1 MSGLGSLSIE
11 LSLDSAKFTSSLTKA
26 ERQTRQFAEQTKSDF
41 NQMEQCVKRLHSQFD
56 SLSTLGK
63 SIGLG
68 ALAKQVVSIAD
79 AGTELSNKLKLISEG
94 ELQHAQAMS
103 AVYDIS
109 LKTAQSTQAVSAV
122 YQSFAQNAKE
132 LGINQRQ
139 VADITETISKAVA
152 ISGASAAEAQNS
164 LTQFGQVL
172 LMGKFRAQEYN
183 SVMTQT
189 PAVMQAI
196 ARGLGVTMSELKA
209 MSDEGKLTTDKIIQ
223 ALEKSKS
230 AIDGLYAKTSTTVS
244 GATQNLSTA
253 TQKLVS
259 DLNDA
264 VGGTQKLVNGLDWL
278 AKNLDFVARA
288 TLAGGVAYTAFYAKQ
303 ASARLLANKA
313 KLAAEVSELQATEQT
328 NQAIFR
334 RTAQEANLAKSVLAS
349 AQAER
354 NKIAQQIAGNAH
366 LAKLVV
372 TEEGRNRVQAQAV
385 ALAQQEKV
393 AIDNLTAAQMRY
405 NASKTAAISAFNSLN
420 QAQSAAKAGAV
431 SLSKSVGLVGTAL
444 NGVKAAGSALWGFVA
459 ANPLLLVGAIGY
471 GIYEWGRGIEE
482 TKQKA
487 IEFADQLESIKQS
500 IQTMDSISL
509 NATKA
514 KLEQSAEA
522 QKENLVKLR
531 KEIAQLKQE
540 IESVPEFR
548 FYVDDS
554 GHTQKISTV
563 KELTKLT
570 QELAIKEKELKDT
583 DEKLSD
589 TNKTLADVMGQLPV
603 SELKEQFS
611 ALFPQIEQSQ
621 IKVDGLNVSIG
632 NLTVTLPQASVEA
645 LKFAGTIGAIATS
658 AIQAAVAVANLN
670 NVSGGQLGETA
681 QKMIRLNQ
689 IDGELSSARKTKDAK
704 KIAELQLERDRLNGK
719 FKDLS
724 GNDLQAVEES
734 YLSLYKQQAV
744 EGFQKSTGGAKTK
757 GGKSKKSKGTGA
769 DYQKQL
775 TDQLTAMESRL
786 SELRANAEDIALFGQ
801 VSQYQEV
808 NRLTQDIKENAEKY
822 SHYSLDGI
830 KKLKSLAASIDS
842 ENQKIAI
849 SQFRFDNSE
858 KLDAMEFE
866 LSLLGKTRQEQ
877 ELIQYNHQLDLEAA
891 KLKVGMTEENIRKL
905 DEEIAKLKERHAEI
919 QKQAEKARGSWQEG
933 VKQGWANIEADVTNV
948 AANVARIT
956 ENTFNGM
963 ADTLTD
969 FVTTGKADFRS
980 FAQSV
985 IRDITNMMVKMA
997 LFNAINPFM
1006 SGFMGGAGS
1015 IPFGQMF
1022 ATGGYTG
1029 DGGKYQPAGIV
1040 HRGEYVITKEAT
1052 ARLGRGYLDYLN
1064 YGKRGFANGGG
1075 VAVPSVPMNYER
1087 SSTNN
1092 ANSNQVSININ
1103 IDQHGNT
1110 DSTVTAE
1117 NAKALG
1123 QTIEVKVLEVL
1134 AKQRRAGGMLS

>member
-1 MSGLGSLSIE
+1 MSSLGNLNIQ
-11 LSLDSAKFTSSLTKA
+11 LSLDAAQFVQSMNRSAKSA
-26 ERQTRQFAEQTKSDF
+26 EQFARNAQSE
-41 NQMEQCVKRLHSQFD
+41 
-56 SLSTLGK
+56 LSKIERSIDHLNKTAGKVEFFGKTLLAGF
-63 SIGLG
+63 SGVQIVS
-68 ALAKQVVSIAD
+68 ALKAQAD
-79 AGTELSNKLKLISEG
+79 HYTELSNKIKLVSEN
-94 ELQHAQAMS
+94 EKQHAQAMA
-103 AVYDIS
+103 AVFDIS
-109 LKTAQSTQAVSAV
+109 MKTAQSTQAVSAV
-122 YQSFAQNAKE
+122 YQSFAQNRKE
-132 LGINQRQ
+132 LGISQRQ
-139 VADITETISKAVA
+139 VADVTETISKAVA
-152 ISGASAAEAQNS
+152 ISGASAAEAQNA

-196 ARGLGVTMSELKA
+196 ARGLGVTMAQLKA
-209 MSDEGKLTTDKIIQ
+209 MSDDGELTTDKIISG
-223 ALEKSKS
+223 LERSKAS
-230 AIDGLYAKTSTTVS
+230 VDELYGKTSTTVS
-244 GATQNLSTA
+244 ASLQNLSTA
-253 TQKLVS
+253 TEKWVGELDSSLGATEAVASAINVLANNLGNAIPYVTNLGLAFAGIKLKTHISEIYQKIQADRQQALSSLQV
-259 DLNDA
+259 
-264 VGGTQKLVNGLDWL
+264 
-278 AKNLDFVARA
+278 AKANEAKISSELRA
-288 TLAGGVAYTAFYAKQ
+288 TQAYIQSLQAQLNLARTESTRAAL
-303 ASARLLANKA
+303 SA
-313 KLAAEVSELQATEQT
+313 ELQAQTARETALIQAKTAAT
-328 NQAIFR
+328 NQLAAAGRSANALGGAISALGGPVGLLTVGLTVGA
-334 RTAQEANLAKSVLAS
+334 TALYNWHQEAEQARERALSYADSIEQVKSNLEQMTAVQTAAELVRVKQSIDEQRKALEQLRLEQQRLINSSKETTTVTHDAFGGTTTYQKSAK
-349 AQAER
+349 E
-354 NKIAQQIAGNAH
+354 
-366 LAKLVV
+366 LAKLQEELALK
-372 TEEGRNRVQAQAV
+372 TEEVDTATRKLNDTLEIQRSLQAHQTV
-385 ALAQQEKV
+385 ADLKAQV
-393 AIDNLTAAQMRY
+393 
-405 NASKTAAISAFNSLN
+405 
-420 QAQSAAKAGAV
+420 
-431 SLSKSVGLVGTAL
+431 
-444 NGVKAAGSALWGFVA
+444 
-459 ANPLLLVGAIGY
+459 
-471 GIYEWGRGIEE
+471 
-482 TKQKA
+482 
-487 IEFADQLESIKQS
+487 
-500 IQTMDSISL
+500 
-509 NATKA
+509 
-514 KLEQSAEA
+514 
-522 QKENLVKLR
+522 
-531 KEIAQLKQE
+531 
-540 IESVPEFR
+540 
-548 FYVDDS
+548 
-554 GHTQKISTV
+554 
-563 KELTKLT
+563 
-570 QELAIKEKELKDT
+570 
-583 DEKLSD
+583 
-589 TNKTLADVMGQLPV
+589 
-603 SELKEQFS
+603 S
-611 ALFPQIEQSQ
+611 ALFPEVEQSQ
-621 IKVDGLNVSIG
+621 IKVDGLNVSLG
-632 NLTVTLPQASVEA
+632 NLTITLPQAGIEA
-645 LKFAGTIGAIATS
+645 IKFAGTLGGIAGAAM
-658 AIQAAVAVANLN
+658 QAAVAVANLN
-670 NVSGGQLGETA
+670 SVSGGQLGETA

-769 DYQKQL
+769 DYQKQF

-786 SELRANAEDIALFGQ
+786 SELRANAQDIALFGQ

-822 SHYSLDGI
+822 SHYSLDGL

-849 SQFRFDNSE
+849 SQFRFDNRE

-1075 VAVPSVPMNYER
+1075 VAVPNVPMSYER

>member
-1 MSGLGSLSIE
+1 MSSLGNLNIQ
-11 LSLDSAKFTSSLTKA
+11 LSLDTVQFVQSMNRSAKSAEQFARNAQSELSKIERSIDHLNKTAGKVEFFGKTLLAGFSGVQIVSSLKA
-26 ERQTRQFAEQTKSDF
+26 Q
-41 NQMEQCVKRLHSQFD
+41 
-56 SLSTLGK
+56 
-63 SIGLG
+63 
-68 ALAKQVVSIAD
+68 AD
-79 AGTELSNKLKLISEG
+79 HYTELSNKIKLVSDSEK
-94 ELQHAQAMS
+94 QHAQAMA
-103 AVYDIS
+103 AVFDIS
-109 LKTAQSTQAVSAV
+109 MKTAQSTQAVSAV

-132 LGINQRQ
+132 LGISQRQ
-139 VADITETISKAVA
+139 VADVTETISKAVA

-196 ARGLGVTMSELKA
+196 ARGLGVTMAQLKA
-209 MSDEGKLTTDKIIQ
+209 MSDDGELTTDKIISG
-223 ALEKSKS
+223 LERSKAS
-230 AIDGLYAKTSTTVS
+230 VDELYGKTSTTVS
-244 GATQNLSTA
+244 ASLQNLSTA
-253 TQKLVS
+253 TEKWVGELDS
-259 DLNDA
+259 SLGATEA
-264 VGGTQKLVNGLDWL
+264 VASAINVL
-278 AKNLDFVARA
+278 ANNLDNAIPYVTNLGLAFAGIKLKTHIAEIYQKIQADRQQALSSLQVAKANEAKISSELRA
-288 TLAGGVAYTAFYAKQ
+288 TQAYIQSLQAQLNLARTESTRAAL
-303 ASARLLANKA
+303 SA
-313 KLAAEVSELQATEQT
+313 ELQAQT
-328 NQAIFR
+328 ARETALIQA
-334 RTAQEANLAKSVLAS
+334 
-349 AQAER
+349 
-354 NKIAQQIAGNAH
+354 
-366 LAKLVV
+366 
-372 TEEGRNRVQAQAV
+372 
-385 ALAQQEKV
+385 
-393 AIDNLTAAQMRY
+393 
-405 NASKTAAISAFNSLN
+405 KTAATNQLAAAGRSANVLGGAISAL
-420 QAQSAAKAGAV
+420 GGP
-431 SLSKSVGLVGTAL
+431 VGLLTVGLTIGATAL
-444 NGVKAAGSALWGFVA
+444 YNWHQEAEQARERALSYA
-459 ANPLLLVGAIGY
+459 
-471 GIYEWGRGIEE
+471 
-482 TKQKA
+482 
-487 IEFADQLESIKQS
+487 
-500 IQTMDSISL
+500 DSIEQVKS
-509 NATKA
+509 N
-514 KLEQSAEA
+514 LEQMNAVQTAAELVRVKRSIDEQKKALEQLRLEQQRLINSSKEATTVTYDSFGGATTYKKSA
-522 QKENLVKLR
+522 
-531 KEIAQLKQE
+531 KEIAK
-540 IESVPEFR
+540 
-548 FYVDDS
+548 
-554 GHTQKISTV
+554 
-563 KELTKLT
+563 T
-570 QELAIKEKELKDT
+570 QEDLAIKTAEV
-583 DEKLSD
+583 DEATRKL
-589 TNKTLADVMGQLPV
+589 NKTLEFQKTLQAHQTVAD
-603 SELKEQFS
+603 LKAQVS
-611 ALFPQIEQSQ
+611 ALFPEVEQSQ
-621 IKVDGLNVSIG
+621 IKVDGLNVSLG
-632 NLTVTLPQASVEA
+632 NLTITLPQAGVEA
-645 LKFAGTIGAIATS
+645 LNFANTLGGIAGAAM
-658 AIQAAVAVANLN
+658 QAAVAIANLN
-670 NVSGGQLGETA
+670 SVSGGQLGETA

-689 IDGELSSARKTKDAK
+689 IDSELSSARKTKDAK

-822 SHYSLDGI
+822 SHYSLDGL

-1075 VAVPSVPMNYER
+1075 VAVPNVPMSYER
-1087 SSTNN
+1087 SSANN
-1092 ANSNQVSININ
+1092 TTSNQVSININ

>member
-1 MSGLGSLSIE
+1 MSSLGNLNIQ
-11 LSLDSAKFTSSLTKA
+11 LSLDTVQFVQSMNRSAKSAEQFARNAQSELSKIERSIDHLNKTAGKVEFFGKTLLAGFSGVQIVSSLKA
-26 ERQTRQFAEQTKSDF
+26 Q
-41 NQMEQCVKRLHSQFD
+41 
-56 SLSTLGK
+56 
-63 SIGLG
+63 
-68 ALAKQVVSIAD
+68 AD
-79 AGTELSNKLKLISEG
+79 HYTELSNKIKLVSDSEK
-94 ELQHAQAMS
+94 QHAQAMA
-103 AVYDIS
+103 AVFDIS
-109 LKTAQSTQAVSAV
+109 MKTAQSTQAVSAV

-132 LGINQRQ
+132 LGISQKQ
-139 VADITETISKAVA
+139 VADVTETISKAVA

-189 PAVMQAI
+189 PALMQAI
-196 ARGLGVTMSELKA
+196 ARGLGVTMAQLKA
-209 MSDEGKLTTDKIIQ
+209 MSDDGELTTDKIISG
-223 ALEKSKS
+223 LERSKAS
-230 AIDGLYAKTSTTVS
+230 VDELYGKTSTTVS
-244 GATQNLSTA
+244 ASLQNLSTA
-253 TQKLVS
+253 TEKWVGELDSSLGATEAVASAINVLANNLGNTIPYVTNLGLAFAGIKLKTHIAEIYQKIQADRQQALSSLQV
-259 DLNDA
+259 
-264 VGGTQKLVNGLDWL
+264 
-278 AKNLDFVARA
+278 AKANEAKISSELRA
-288 TLAGGVAYTAFYAKQ
+288 TQAYIQSLQAQLNLARTESTRAAL
-303 ASARLLANKA
+303 SA
-313 KLAAEVSELQATEQT
+313 ELQAQT
-328 NQAIFR
+328 ARETALIQA
-334 RTAQEANLAKSVLAS
+334 
-349 AQAER
+349 
-354 NKIAQQIAGNAH
+354 
-366 LAKLVV
+366 
-372 TEEGRNRVQAQAV
+372 
-385 ALAQQEKV
+385 
-393 AIDNLTAAQMRY
+393 
-405 NASKTAAISAFNSLN
+405 KTAATNQLAAAGRSANVLGGAISAL
-420 QAQSAAKAGAV
+420 GGP
-431 SLSKSVGLVGTAL
+431 VGLLTVGLTIGATAL
-444 NGVKAAGSALWGFVA
+444 YNWHQEAEQARERALSYA
-459 ANPLLLVGAIGY
+459 
-471 GIYEWGRGIEE
+471 
-482 TKQKA
+482 
-487 IEFADQLESIKQS
+487 
-500 IQTMDSISL
+500 DSIEQVKS
-509 NATKA
+509 N
-514 KLEQSAEA
+514 LEQMNAVQTAAELVRVKRSIDEQKKALEQLRLEQQRLINSSKEATTVTYDSFGGATTYKKSA
-522 QKENLVKLR
+522 
-531 KEIAQLKQE
+531 KEIAK
-540 IESVPEFR
+540 
-548 FYVDDS
+548 
-554 GHTQKISTV
+554 
-563 KELTKLT
+563 T
-570 QELAIKEKELKDT
+570 QEDLAIKTAEV
-583 DEKLSD
+583 DEATRKL
-589 TNKTLADVMGQLPV
+589 NKTLEFQKTLQAHQTVAD
-603 SELKEQFS
+603 LKAQVS
-611 ALFPQIEQSQ
+611 ALFPEVEQSQ
-621 IKVDGLNVSIG
+621 IKVDGLNVSLG
-632 NLTVTLPQASVEA
+632 NLTITLPQAGIEA
-645 LKFAGTIGAIATS
+645 IKFAGTLGGIAGAAM
-658 AIQAAVAVANLN
+658 QAAVAVANLN
-670 NVSGGQLGETA
+670 SVSGGQLGETA

-689 IDGELSSARKTKDAK
+689 IDSELSSARKTKDAK

-822 SHYSLDGI
+822 SHYSLDGL

-891 KLKVGMTEENIRKL
+891 KLKVGMAEENIRKL

-919 QKQAEKARGSWQEG
+919 QKQAEKARGSWQDG

-1006 SGFMGGAGS
+1006 GGFMGGAGS

-1075 VAVPSVPMNYER
+1075 VAVPNVPMSYER
-1087 SSTNN
+1087 SSANN
-1092 ANSNQVSININ
+1092 TTSNQVSININ

-1123 QTIEVKVLEVL
+1123 QTIEAKVLEVL
-1134 AKQRRAGGMLS
+1134 VKQRRAGGMLS

>member
-1 MSGLGSLSIE
+1 MSSLGNLNIQ
-11 LSLDSAKFTSSLTKA
+11 LSLDTVQFVQSMNRSAKSAEQFARNAQSELSKIERSIDHLNKTAGKVEFLGKTLLAGFSGVQIVSSLKA
-26 ERQTRQFAEQTKSDF
+26 Q
-41 NQMEQCVKRLHSQFD
+41 
-56 SLSTLGK
+56 
-63 SIGLG
+63 
-68 ALAKQVVSIAD
+68 AD
-79 AGTELSNKLKLISEG
+79 HYTELSNKIKLVSDSEK
-94 ELQHAQAMS
+94 QHAQAMA
-103 AVYDIS
+103 AVFDIS
-109 LKTAQSTQAVSAV
+109 MKTAQSTQAVSAV

-132 LGINQRQ
+132 LGISQRQ
-139 VADITETISKAVA
+139 VADVTETISKAVA

-196 ARGLGVTMSELKA
+196 ARGLGVTMAQLKA
-209 MSDEGKLTTDKIIQ
+209 MSDDGELTTDKIISGI
-223 ALEKSKS
+223 ERSKAS
-230 AIDGLYAKTSTTVS
+230 VDELYGKTSTTVS
-244 GATQNLSTA
+244 ASLQNLSTA
-253 TQKLVS
+253 TEKWVGELDS
-259 DLNDA
+259 SLGATEA
-264 VGGTQKLVNGLDWL
+264 VASAINVL
-278 AKNLDFVARA
+278 ANNLDNAIPYVTNLGLAFAGIKLKTHIAEIYQKIQADRQQALSSLQVAKANEAKISSELRA
-288 TLAGGVAYTAFYAKQ
+288 TQAYIQSLQAQLNLARTESTRAAL
-303 ASARLLANKA
+303 SA
-313 KLAAEVSELQATEQT
+313 ELQAQT
-328 NQAIFR
+328 ARETALIQA
-334 RTAQEANLAKSVLAS
+334 
-349 AQAER
+349 
-354 NKIAQQIAGNAH
+354 
-366 LAKLVV
+366 
-372 TEEGRNRVQAQAV
+372 
-385 ALAQQEKV
+385 
-393 AIDNLTAAQMRY
+393 
-405 NASKTAAISAFNSLN
+405 KTAATNQLAAAGRSANVLGGAISAL
-420 QAQSAAKAGAV
+420 GGP
-431 SLSKSVGLVGTAL
+431 VGLLTVGLTVGATAL
-444 NGVKAAGSALWGFVA
+444 YNWHQEAEQARERALSYA
-459 ANPLLLVGAIGY
+459 
-471 GIYEWGRGIEE
+471 
-482 TKQKA
+482 
-487 IEFADQLESIKQS
+487 
-500 IQTMDSISL
+500 DSIEQVKS
-509 NATKA
+509 N
-514 KLEQSAEA
+514 LEQMTAVQTAAELVRVKRSIDEQKKALEQLRLEQQRLINSSKEATTVTYDSFGGATTYKKSA
-522 QKENLVKLR
+522 
-531 KEIAQLKQE
+531 KEIAK
-540 IESVPEFR
+540 
-548 FYVDDS
+548 
-554 GHTQKISTV
+554 
-563 KELTKLT
+563 T
-570 QELAIKEKELKDT
+570 QEDLAIKTAEV
-583 DEKLSD
+583 DEATRKL
-589 TNKTLADVMGQLPV
+589 NKTLEFQKTLQAHQTVAD
-603 SELKEQFS
+603 LKAQVS
-611 ALFPQIEQSQ
+611 ALFPEVEQSQ
-621 IKVDGLNVSIG
+621 IKVDGLNVSLG
-632 NLTVTLPQASVEA
+632 NLTITLPQAGIEA
-645 LKFAGTIGAIATS
+645 IKFAGTLGGIAGAAM
-658 AIQAAVAVANLN
+658 QAAVAVANLN
-670 NVSGGQLGETA
+670 SVSGGQLGETA

-786 SELRANAEDIALFGQ
+786 SELRANAKDIALFGQ

-808 NRLTQDIKENAEKY
+808 NKLTQDIAENSEKY
-822 SHYSLDGI
+822 SHYSLEGL
-830 KKLKSLAASIDS
+830 KKLKVLAASIDS

-919 QKQAEKARGSWQEG
+919 QKQAEKARGSWQDG

-1006 SGFMGGAGS
+1006 SGFMGGADS
-1015 IPFGQMF
+1015 IPFGQIF

-1075 VAVPSVPMNYER
+1075 VAVPNVPMSYER
-1087 SSTNN
+1087 SSANN
-1092 ANSNQVSININ
+1092 TTSNQVSININ

>member
-1 MSGLGSLSIE
+1 MSSLGNLNIQ
-11 LSLDSAKFTSSLTKA
+11 LSLDAAQFVQSMNRSAKSA
-26 ERQTRQFAEQTKSDF
+26 EQFARNAQSE
-41 NQMEQCVKRLHSQFD
+41 
-56 SLSTLGK
+56 LSKIERSIDHLNKTAGKVEFFGKTLLAGF
-63 SIGLG
+63 SGVQIVS
-68 ALAKQVVSIAD
+68 ALKAQAD
-79 AGTELSNKLKLISEG
+79 HYTELSNKIKLVSEN
-94 ELQHAQAMS
+94 EKQHAQAMA
-103 AVYDIS
+103 AVFDIS
-109 LKTAQSTQAVSAV
+109 MKTAQSTQAVSAV
-122 YQSFAQNAKE
+122 YQSFAQNRKE
-132 LGINQRQ
+132 LGISQRQ
-139 VADITETISKAVA
+139 VADVTETISKAVA
-152 ISGASAAEAQNS
+152 ISGASAAEAQNA

-196 ARGLGVTMSELKA
+196 ARGLGVTMAQLKA
-209 MSDEGKLTTDKIIQ
+209 MSDDGELTTDKIISG
-223 ALEKSKS
+223 LERSKAS
-230 AIDGLYAKTSTTVS
+230 VDELYGKTSTTVS
-244 GATQNLSTA
+244 ASLQNLSTA
-253 TQKLVS
+253 TEKWVGELDSSLGATEAVASAINVLANNLGNAIPYVTNLGLAFAGIKLKTHISEIYQKIQADRQQALSSLQV
-259 DLNDA
+259 
-264 VGGTQKLVNGLDWL
+264 
-278 AKNLDFVARA
+278 AKANEAKISSELRA
-288 TLAGGVAYTAFYAKQ
+288 TQAYIQSLQAQLNLARTESTRAAL
-303 ASARLLANKA
+303 SA
-313 KLAAEVSELQATEQT
+313 ELQAQTARETALIQAKTAAT
-328 NQAIFR
+328 NQLAAAGRSANALGGAISALGGPVGLLTVGLTVGA
-334 RTAQEANLAKSVLAS
+334 TALYNWHQEAEQARERALSYADSIEQVKSNLEQMTAVQTAAELVRVKQSIDEQRKALEQLRLEQQRLINSSKETTTVTHDAFGGTTTYQKSAK
-349 AQAER
+349 E
-354 NKIAQQIAGNAH
+354 
-366 LAKLVV
+366 LAKLQEELALK
-372 TEEGRNRVQAQAV
+372 TEEVDTATRKLNDTLEIQRSLQAHQTV
-385 ALAQQEKV
+385 ADLKAQV
-393 AIDNLTAAQMRY
+393 
-405 NASKTAAISAFNSLN
+405 
-420 QAQSAAKAGAV
+420 
-431 SLSKSVGLVGTAL
+431 
-444 NGVKAAGSALWGFVA
+444 
-459 ANPLLLVGAIGY
+459 
-471 GIYEWGRGIEE
+471 
-482 TKQKA
+482 
-487 IEFADQLESIKQS
+487 
-500 IQTMDSISL
+500 
-509 NATKA
+509 
-514 KLEQSAEA
+514 
-522 QKENLVKLR
+522 
-531 KEIAQLKQE
+531 
-540 IESVPEFR
+540 
-548 FYVDDS
+548 
-554 GHTQKISTV
+554 
-563 KELTKLT
+563 
-570 QELAIKEKELKDT
+570 
-583 DEKLSD
+583 
-589 TNKTLADVMGQLPV
+589 
-603 SELKEQFS
+603 S
-611 ALFPQIEQSQ
+611 ALFPEVEQSQ
-621 IKVDGLNVSIG
+621 IKVDGLNVSLG
-632 NLTVTLPQASVEA
+632 NLTITLPQAGIEA
-645 LKFAGTIGAIATS
+645 IKFAGTLGGIAGAAM
-658 AIQAAVAVANLN
+658 QAAVAVANLN
-670 NVSGGQLGETA
+670 SVSGGQLGETA

-769 DYQKQL
+769 DYQKQF

-786 SELRANAEDIALFGQ
+786 SELRANAQDIALFGQ

-822 SHYSLDGI
+822 SHYSLDGL

-849 SQFRFDNSE
+849 SQFRFDNRE

-956 ENTFNGM
+956 EKTFNGM

-1075 VAVPSVPMNYER
+1075 VAVPNVPMSYER

>member
-1 MSGLGSLSIE
+1 MSSLGNLNIQ
-11 LSLDSAKFTSSLTKA
+11 LSLDAVQFVQSMNRSAKSAEQFARNAQSELSKIERSIDHLNKTAGKVEFFGKTLLAGFSGMQIVSSLKA
-26 ERQTRQFAEQTKSDF
+26 Q
-41 NQMEQCVKRLHSQFD
+41 
-56 SLSTLGK
+56 
-63 SIGLG
+63 
-68 ALAKQVVSIAD
+68 AD
-79 AGTELSNKLKLISEG
+79 HYTELSNKIKLVSDSEK
-94 ELQHAQAMS
+94 QHAQAMA
-103 AVYDIS
+103 AVFDIS
-109 LKTAQSTQAVSAV
+109 MKTAQSTQAVSAV

-132 LGINQRQ
+132 LGISQKQ
-139 VADITETISKAVA
+139 VADVTETISKAVA

-196 ARGLGVTMSELKA
+196 ARGLGVTMAQLKA
-209 MSDEGKLTTDKIIQ
+209 MSDDGELTTDKIIIGI
-223 ALEKSKS
+223 ERSKAS
-230 AIDGLYAKTSTTVS
+230 VDELYGKTSTTVS
-244 GATQNLSTA
+244 ASLQNLSTA
-253 TQKLVS
+253 TEKWVGELDSSLGATEAVASAINVLANNLGNTIPYVTNLGLAFAGIKLKTHIAEIYQKIQADRQQALSSLQV
-259 DLNDA
+259 
-264 VGGTQKLVNGLDWL
+264 
-278 AKNLDFVARA
+278 AKANEAKISSELRA
-288 TLAGGVAYTAFYAKQ
+288 TQAYIQSLQAQLNLARTESTRAAL
-303 ASARLLANKA
+303 SA
-313 KLAAEVSELQATEQT
+313 ELQAQT
-328 NQAIFR
+328 ARETALIQA
-334 RTAQEANLAKSVLAS
+334 
-349 AQAER
+349 
-354 NKIAQQIAGNAH
+354 
-366 LAKLVV
+366 
-372 TEEGRNRVQAQAV
+372 
-385 ALAQQEKV
+385 
-393 AIDNLTAAQMRY
+393 
-405 NASKTAAISAFNSLN
+405 KTAATNQLAAAGRSANVLGGAISAL
-420 QAQSAAKAGAV
+420 GGP
-431 SLSKSVGLVGTAL
+431 VGLLTVGLTVGATAL
-444 NGVKAAGSALWGFVA
+444 YNWHQEAEQARERALSYA
-459 ANPLLLVGAIGY
+459 
-471 GIYEWGRGIEE
+471 
-482 TKQKA
+482 
-487 IEFADQLESIKQS
+487 
-500 IQTMDSISL
+500 DSIEQVKS
-509 NATKA
+509 N
-514 KLEQSAEA
+514 LEQMTAVQTAAELVRVKRSIDEQKKALEQLRLEQQRLINSSKEATTVTYDSFGGATTYKKSA
-522 QKENLVKLR
+522 
-531 KEIAQLKQE
+531 KEIAK
-540 IESVPEFR
+540 
-548 FYVDDS
+548 
-554 GHTQKISTV
+554 
-563 KELTKLT
+563 T
-570 QELAIKEKELKDT
+570 QEDLAIKTAEV
-583 DEKLSD
+583 DEATRKL
-589 TNKTLADVMGQLPV
+589 NKTLEFQKTLQAHQTVAD
-603 SELKEQFS
+603 LKAQVS
-611 ALFPQIEQSQ
+611 ALFPEVEQSQ
-621 IKVDGLNVSIG
+621 IKVDGLNVSLG
-632 NLTVTLPQASVEA
+632 NLTITLPQAGIEA
-645 LKFAGTIGAIATS
+645 IKFAGTLGGIAGAAM
-658 AIQAAVAVANLN
+658 QAAVAVANLN
-670 NVSGGQLGETA
+670 SVSGGQLGETA

-808 NRLTQDIKENAEKY
+808 NKLTQDIAENSEKY
-822 SHYSLDGI
+822 SHYSLEGL
-830 KKLKSLAASIDS
+830 KKLKVLAASIDS

-891 KLKVGMTEENIRKL
+891 KLKVRMTEENIRQL

-1075 VAVPSVPMNYER
+1075 VAVPNVPMSYER
-1087 SSTNN
+1087 SRENN

-1123 QTIEVKVLEVL
+1123 KTIEAKVLEVL
-1134 AKQRRAGGMLS
+1134 VKQRRAGGMLS

>member
-1 MSGLGSLSIE
+1 MSSLGNLNIQ
-11 LSLDSAKFTSSLTKA
+11 LSLDTVQFVQSMNRSAKSAEQFARNAQSELSKIERSIDHLNKTAGKVEFFGKTLLAGFSGVQIVSSLKA
-26 ERQTRQFAEQTKSDF
+26 Q
-41 NQMEQCVKRLHSQFD
+41 
-56 SLSTLGK
+56 
-63 SIGLG
+63 
-68 ALAKQVVSIAD
+68 AD
-79 AGTELSNKLKLISEG
+79 HYTELSNKIKLVSEN
-94 ELQHAQAMS
+94 EKQHAQAMA
-103 AVYDIS
+103 AVFDIS
-109 LKTAQSTQAVSAV
+109 MKTAQSTQAVSAV

-132 LGINQRQ
+132 LGISQRQ
-139 VADITETISKAVA
+139 VADVTETISKAVA
-152 ISGASAAEAQNS
+152 ISGASAAEAQNA

-196 ARGLGVTMSELKA
+196 ARGLGVTMAQLKA
-209 MSDEGKLTTDKIIQ
+209 MSDDGELTTDKIISGI
-223 ALEKSKS
+223 ERSKAS
-230 AIDGLYAKTSTTVS
+230 VDELYGKTSTTVS
-244 GATQNLSTA
+244 ASLQNLSTA
-253 TQKLVS
+253 TEKWVGELDSSLGATEAVASAINVLANNLGNLIPYVTNLGLAFTGIKLKTHIAEIYQKIQADREQALSSLQV
-259 DLNDA
+259 
-264 VGGTQKLVNGLDWL
+264 
-278 AKNLDFVARA
+278 AKANEAKISSELRA
-288 TLAGGVAYTAFYAKQ
+288 TQAYIQSLQAQLNLARTESTRAAL
-303 ASARLLANKA
+303 SA
-313 KLAAEVSELQATEQT
+313 ELQAQTARETALIQAKTAAT
-328 NQAIFR
+328 NQLAAAGRSANVLSGAISALGGPVGLLTVGLTVGA
-334 RTAQEANLAKSVLAS
+334 TALYSWHQEAEQARERVLSYADSIEQVKSNLEQMTAVQTAAELVRVKQSIDEQRKALEQLRLEQQRLINSSKETTTVTYDAFGGTTTYQKSAK
-349 AQAER
+349 E
-354 NKIAQQIAGNAH
+354 
-366 LAKLVV
+366 LAKLQEELALK
-372 TEEGRNRVQAQAV
+372 TEEVDTATRKLNDTLEIQRSLQSHQTVADLKAQV
-385 ALAQQEKV
+385 
-393 AIDNLTAAQMRY
+393 
-405 NASKTAAISAFNSLN
+405 
-420 QAQSAAKAGAV
+420 
-431 SLSKSVGLVGTAL
+431 
-444 NGVKAAGSALWGFVA
+444 
-459 ANPLLLVGAIGY
+459 
-471 GIYEWGRGIEE
+471 
-482 TKQKA
+482 
-487 IEFADQLESIKQS
+487 
-500 IQTMDSISL
+500 
-509 NATKA
+509 
-514 KLEQSAEA
+514 
-522 QKENLVKLR
+522 
-531 KEIAQLKQE
+531 
-540 IESVPEFR
+540 
-548 FYVDDS
+548 
-554 GHTQKISTV
+554 
-563 KELTKLT
+563 
-570 QELAIKEKELKDT
+570 
-583 DEKLSD
+583 
-589 TNKTLADVMGQLPV
+589 
-603 SELKEQFS
+603 S
-611 ALFPQIEQSQ
+611 ALFPEVEQSQ
-621 IKVDGLNVSIG
+621 IKVDGLNVSLG
-632 NLTVTLPQASVEA
+632 NLTITLPQAGIEA
-645 LKFAGTIGAIATS
+645 IKFAGTLGGIAGAAM
-658 AIQAAVAVANLN
+658 QAAVAVANLN
-670 NVSGGQLGETA
+670 SVSGGQLGEAA

-734 YLSLYKQQAV
+734 YLSLYKQQAI
-744 EGFQKSTGGAKTK
+744 EGFQKSVGGKK
-757 GGKSKKSKGTGA
+757 KRGGKSKKGV

-786 SELRANAEDIALFGQ
+786 SELRANAQDIALFGQ

-808 NRLTQDIKENAEKY
+808 NRLAQDIKENAEKY
-822 SHYSLDGI
+822 SHYSLDGL

-891 KLKVGMTEENIRKL
+891 KLKVRMTEENIRQL

-1006 SGFMGGAGS
+1006 SGFMGGTGS

-1075 VAVPSVPMNYER
+1075 VAVPNVPMSYER
-1087 SSTNN
+1087 SSANN
-1092 ANSNQVSININ
+1092 TTSNQVSININ

-1110 DSTVTAE
+1110 DSTVTTE

-1123 QTIEVKVLEVL
+1123 QTIEAKVLEVL
-1134 AKQRRAGGMLS
+1134 VKQRRAGGMFSY

>member
-1 MSGLGSLSIE
+1 MSSLGNLNIQ
-11 LSLDSAKFTSSLTKA
+11 LSLDTVQFVQSMNRSAKSAEQFARNAQSELSKIERSIDHLNKTAGKVEFFGKTLLAGFSGVQIVSSLKA
-26 ERQTRQFAEQTKSDF
+26 Q
-41 NQMEQCVKRLHSQFD
+41 
-56 SLSTLGK
+56 
-63 SIGLG
+63 
-68 ALAKQVVSIAD
+68 AD
-79 AGTELSNKLKLISEG
+79 HYTELSNKIKLVSDSEK
-94 ELQHAQAMS
+94 QHAQAMA
-103 AVYDIS
+103 AVFDIS
-109 LKTAQSTQAVSAV
+109 MKTAQSTQAVSAV

-132 LGINQRQ
+132 LGISQRQ
-139 VADITETISKAVA
+139 VADVTETISKAVA
-152 ISGASAAEAQNS
+152 ISGASAAEAQNA

-196 ARGLGVTMSELKA
+196 ARGLGVTMAQLKA
-209 MSDEGKLTTDKIIQ
+209 MSDDGELTTDKIISG
-223 ALEKSKS
+223 LERSKAS
-230 AIDGLYAKTSTTVS
+230 VDELYGKTSTTVS
-244 GATQNLSTA
+244 ASLQNLSTA
-253 TQKLVS
+253 TEKWVGELDGSLGATEAVASAINVLANNLGNAIPYVTNLGLAFAGIKLKTHIAEIYQKIQADRQQALSSLQVAKANEAKIS
-259 DLNDA
+259 SELRATQAYIQSLQAQLN
-264 VGGTQKLVNGLDWL
+264 L
-278 AKNLDFVARA
+278 ARTESARA
-288 TLAGGVAYTAFYAKQ
+288 AL
-303 ASARLLANKA
+303 SA
-313 KLAAEVSELQATEQT
+313 ELQAQT
-328 NQAIFR
+328 ARETALIQA
-334 RTAQEANLAKSVLAS
+334 
-349 AQAER
+349 
-354 NKIAQQIAGNAH
+354 
-366 LAKLVV
+366 
-372 TEEGRNRVQAQAV
+372 
-385 ALAQQEKV
+385 
-393 AIDNLTAAQMRY
+393 
-405 NASKTAAISAFNSLN
+405 KTAATNQLAAAGRSANVLSGAISAL
-420 QAQSAAKAGAV
+420 GGP
-431 SLSKSVGLVGTAL
+431 VGLLTVGLTVGATAL
-444 NGVKAAGSALWGFVA
+444 YNWHQEAEQARERALSYA
-459 ANPLLLVGAIGY
+459 
-471 GIYEWGRGIEE
+471 
-482 TKQKA
+482 
-487 IEFADQLESIKQS
+487 
-500 IQTMDSISL
+500 DSIEQVKS
-509 NATKA
+509 N
-514 KLEQSAEA
+514 LEQMNAVQTAAELVRVKRSIDEQKKALEQLRLEQQRLINSSKEAATVTYDSFGGATTYKKSA
-522 QKENLVKLR
+522 
-531 KEIAQLKQE
+531 KEIAK
-540 IESVPEFR
+540 
-548 FYVDDS
+548 
-554 GHTQKISTV
+554 
-563 KELTKLT
+563 T
-570 QELAIKEKELKDT
+570 QEDLAIKTAEV
-583 DEKLSD
+583 DEATRKL
-589 TNKTLADVMGQLPV
+589 NKTLEFQKTLQAHQTVAD
-603 SELKEQFS
+603 LKAQVS
-611 ALFPQIEQSQ
+611 ALFPEVEQSQ
-621 IKVDGLNVSIG
+621 IKVDGLNVSLG
-632 NLTVTLPQASVEA
+632 NLTITLPQAGIEA
-645 LKFAGTIGAIATS
+645 IKFAGTLGGIAGAAM
-658 AIQAAVAVANLN
+658 QAAVAVANLN
-670 NVSGGQLGETA
+670 SVSGGQLGETA

-822 SHYSLDGI
+822 SHYSLDGL

-891 KLKVGMTEENIRKL
+891 KLKVRMTEENIRQL

-1075 VAVPSVPMNYER
+1075 VAVPNVPMSYER

-1092 ANSNQVSININ
+1092 ATSNQVSININ

-1123 QTIEVKVLEVL
+1123 QTIEAKVLEVL
-1134 AKQRRAGGMLS
+1134 VKQRRAGGMLS

>member
-1 MSGLGSLSIE
+1 MSSLGNLNIQ
-11 LSLDSAKFTSSLTKA
+11 LSLDTVQFVQSMNRSAKSAEQFARNAQSELSKIERSIDHLNKTAGKVEFFGKTLLAGFSGVQIVSSLKA
-26 ERQTRQFAEQTKSDF
+26 Q
-41 NQMEQCVKRLHSQFD
+41 
-56 SLSTLGK
+56 
-63 SIGLG
+63 
-68 ALAKQVVSIAD
+68 AD
-79 AGTELSNKLKLISEG
+79 HYTELSNKIKLVSEN
-94 ELQHAQAMS
+94 EKQHAQAMA
-103 AVYDIS
+103 AVFDIS
-109 LKTAQSTQAVSAV
+109 MKTAQSTQAVSAV

-132 LGINQRQ
+132 LGISQKQ
-139 VADITETISKAVA
+139 VADVTETISKAVA

-189 PAVMQAI
+189 PALMQAI
-196 ARGLGVTMSELKA
+196 ARGLGVTMAQLKA
-209 MSDEGKLTTDKIIQ
+209 MSDDGELTTDKIISG
-223 ALEKSKS
+223 LERSKAS
-230 AIDGLYAKTSTTVS
+230 VDELYGKTSTTVS
-244 GATQNLSTA
+244 ASLQNLSTA
-253 TQKLVS
+253 TEKWVGELDSSLGATEAVASAINVLANNLGNTIPYVTNLGLAFAGIKLKTHIAEIYQKIQADRQQALSSLQV
-259 DLNDA
+259 
-264 VGGTQKLVNGLDWL
+264 
-278 AKNLDFVARA
+278 AKANEAKISSELRA
-288 TLAGGVAYTAFYAKQ
+288 TQAYIQSLQAQLNLARTESTRAAL
-303 ASARLLANKA
+303 SA
-313 KLAAEVSELQATEQT
+313 ELQAQT
-328 NQAIFR
+328 ARETALIQA
-334 RTAQEANLAKSVLAS
+334 
-349 AQAER
+349 
-354 NKIAQQIAGNAH
+354 
-366 LAKLVV
+366 
-372 TEEGRNRVQAQAV
+372 
-385 ALAQQEKV
+385 
-393 AIDNLTAAQMRY
+393 
-405 NASKTAAISAFNSLN
+405 KTAATNQLAAAGRSANVLGGAISAL
-420 QAQSAAKAGAV
+420 GGP
-431 SLSKSVGLVGTAL
+431 VGLLTVGLTIGATAL
-444 NGVKAAGSALWGFVA
+444 YNWHQEAEQARERALSYA
-459 ANPLLLVGAIGY
+459 
-471 GIYEWGRGIEE
+471 
-482 TKQKA
+482 
-487 IEFADQLESIKQS
+487 
-500 IQTMDSISL
+500 DSIEQVKS
-509 NATKA
+509 N
-514 KLEQSAEA
+514 LEQMNAVQTAAELVRVKRSIDEQKKALEQLRLEQQRLINSSKEATTVTYDSFGGATTYKKSA
-522 QKENLVKLR
+522 
-531 KEIAQLKQE
+531 KEIAK
-540 IESVPEFR
+540 
-548 FYVDDS
+548 
-554 GHTQKISTV
+554 
-563 KELTKLT
+563 T
-570 QELAIKEKELKDT
+570 QEDLAIKTAEV
-583 DEKLSD
+583 DEATRKL
-589 TNKTLADVMGQLPV
+589 NKTLEFQKTLQAHQTVAD
-603 SELKEQFS
+603 LKAQVS
-611 ALFPQIEQSQ
+611 ALFPEVEQSQ
-621 IKVDGLNVSIG
+621 IKVDGLNVSLG
-632 NLTVTLPQASVEA
+632 NLTITLPQAGIEA
-645 LKFAGTIGAIATS
+645 IKFAGTLGGIAGAAM
-658 AIQAAVAVANLN
+658 QAAVAVANLN
-670 NVSGGQLGETA
+670 SVSGGQLGETA

-689 IDGELSSARKTKDAK
+689 IDSELSSARKTKDAK

-822 SHYSLDGI
+822 SHYSLDGL

-1075 VAVPSVPMNYER
+1075 VAVPNVPMSYER
-1087 SSTNN
+1087 SSANN
-1092 ANSNQVSININ
+1092 TTSNQVSININ

>member
-1 MSGLGSLSIE
+1 MSSLGNLNIQ
-11 LSLDSAKFTSSLTKA
+11 LSLDTVQFVQSMNRSAKSAEQFARNAQSELSKIERSIDHLNKTAGKVEFFGKTLLAGFSGAQIVSSLKD
-26 ERQTRQFAEQTKSDF
+26 Q
-41 NQMEQCVKRLHSQFD
+41 
-56 SLSTLGK
+56 
-63 SIGLG
+63 
-68 ALAKQVVSIAD
+68 AD
-79 AGTELSNKLKLISEG
+79 HYTELSNKIKLVSDSEK
-94 ELQHAQAMS
+94 QHAQAMA
-103 AVYDIS
+103 AVFDIS
-109 LKTAQSTQAVSAV
+109 MKTAQSTQAVSAV

-132 LGINQRQ
+132 LGISQRQ
-139 VADITETISKAVA
+139 VADVTETISKAVA

-196 ARGLGVTMSELKA
+196 ARGLGVTMAQLKA
-209 MSDEGKLTTDKIIQ
+209 MSDDGELTTDKIISGI
-223 ALEKSKS
+223 ERSKAS
-230 AIDGLYAKTSTTVS
+230 VDELYGKTSTTVS
-244 GATQNLSTA
+244 ASLQNLSTA
-253 TQKLVS
+253 TEKWVGELDS
-259 DLNDA
+259 SLGATEA
-264 VGGTQKLVNGLDWL
+264 VASAINVL
-278 AKNLDFVARA
+278 ANNLDNAIPYVTNLGLAFAGIKLKTHIAEIYQKIQADRQQALSSLQVAKANEAKISSELRA
-288 TLAGGVAYTAFYAKQ
+288 TQAYIQSLQAQLNLARTESTRAAL
-303 ASARLLANKA
+303 SA
-313 KLAAEVSELQATEQT
+313 ELQAQT
-328 NQAIFR
+328 ARETALIQA
-334 RTAQEANLAKSVLAS
+334 
-349 AQAER
+349 
-354 NKIAQQIAGNAH
+354 
-366 LAKLVV
+366 
-372 TEEGRNRVQAQAV
+372 
-385 ALAQQEKV
+385 
-393 AIDNLTAAQMRY
+393 
-405 NASKTAAISAFNSLN
+405 KTAATNQLAAAGRSANVLGGAISAL
-420 QAQSAAKAGAV
+420 GGP
-431 SLSKSVGLVGTAL
+431 VGLLTVGLTIGATAL
-444 NGVKAAGSALWGFVA
+444 YNWHQEAEQARERALSYA
-459 ANPLLLVGAIGY
+459 
-471 GIYEWGRGIEE
+471 
-482 TKQKA
+482 
-487 IEFADQLESIKQS
+487 
-500 IQTMDSISL
+500 DSIEQVKS
-509 NATKA
+509 N
-514 KLEQSAEA
+514 LEQMNAVQTAAELVRVKRSIDEQKKALEQLRLEQQRLINSSKEATTVTYDSFGGATTYKKSA
-522 QKENLVKLR
+522 
-531 KEIAQLKQE
+531 KEIAK
-540 IESVPEFR
+540 
-548 FYVDDS
+548 
-554 GHTQKISTV
+554 
-563 KELTKLT
+563 T
-570 QELAIKEKELKDT
+570 QEDLAIKTAEV
-583 DEKLSD
+583 DEATRKL
-589 TNKTLADVMGQLPV
+589 NKTLEFQKTLQAHQTVAD
-603 SELKEQFS
+603 LKAQVS
-611 ALFPQIEQSQ
+611 ALFPEVEQSQ
-621 IKVDGLNVSIG
+621 IKVDGLNVSLG
-632 NLTVTLPQASVEA
+632 NLTITLPQAGIEA
-645 LKFAGTIGAIATS
+645 IKFAGTLGGIAGAAM
-658 AIQAAVAVANLN
+658 QAAVAVANLN
-670 NVSGGQLGETA
+670 SVSGGQLGETA

-744 EGFQKSTGGAKTK
+744 DGFQKSTGGAKTK

-769 DYQKQL
+769 DYQKQF

-822 SHYSLDGI
+822 SHYSLDGL

-891 KLKVGMTEENIRKL
+891 KLKIGMTEENIRKL

-1123 QTIEVKVLEVL
+1123 QTIEAKVLEVL
-1134 AKQRRAGGMLS
+1134 VKQRRAGGMFSH

>member
-1 MSGLGSLSIE
+1 MLANNLGNAIPYVTNLGLAFAGIKLKTHIAE
-11 LSLDSAKFTSSLTKA
+11 IYQKIQADRQQALSSLQVAKA
-26 ERQTRQFAEQTKSDF
+26 NE
-41 NQMEQCVKRLHSQFD
+41 
-56 SLSTLGK
+56 
-63 SIGLG
+63 
-68 ALAKQVVSIAD
+68 AKISS
-79 AGTELSNKLKLISEG
+79 ELR
-94 ELQHAQAMS
+94 A
-103 AVYDIS
+103 
-109 LKTAQSTQAVSAV
+109 TQAYIQSLQAQLNLARTESTRAALSA
-122 YQSFAQNAKE
+122 
-132 LGINQRQ
+132 
-139 VADITETISKAVA
+139 
-152 ISGASAAEAQNS
+152 
-164 LTQFGQVL
+164 
-172 LMGKFRAQEYN
+172 
-183 SVMTQT
+183 
-189 PAVMQAI
+189 
-196 ARGLGVTMSELKA
+196 
-209 MSDEGKLTTDKIIQ
+209 
-223 ALEKSKS
+223 
-230 AIDGLYAKTSTTVS
+230 
-244 GATQNLSTA
+244 
-253 TQKLVS
+253 
-259 DLNDA
+259 
-264 VGGTQKLVNGLDWL
+264 
-278 AKNLDFVARA
+278 
-288 TLAGGVAYTAFYAKQ
+288 
-303 ASARLLANKA
+303 
-313 KLAAEVSELQATEQT
+313 ELQAQT
-328 NQAIFR
+328 ARETALIQA
-334 RTAQEANLAKSVLAS
+334 
-349 AQAER
+349 
-354 NKIAQQIAGNAH
+354 
-366 LAKLVV
+366 
-372 TEEGRNRVQAQAV
+372 
-385 ALAQQEKV
+385 
-393 AIDNLTAAQMRY
+393 
-405 NASKTAAISAFNSLN
+405 KTAATNQLAAAGRSANVLGGAISAL
-420 QAQSAAKAGAV
+420 GGP
-431 SLSKSVGLVGTAL
+431 VGLLTVGLTVGATAL
-444 NGVKAAGSALWGFVA
+444 YNWHQEAEQARERALSYA
-459 ANPLLLVGAIGY
+459 
-471 GIYEWGRGIEE
+471 
-482 TKQKA
+482 
-487 IEFADQLESIKQS
+487 
-500 IQTMDSISL
+500 DSIEQVKS
-509 NATKA
+509 N
-514 KLEQSAEA
+514 LEQMTAVQTAAELVRVKRSIDEQKKALEQLRLEQQRLINGSKEATTVTYDSFGGATTYKKSA
-522 QKENLVKLR
+522 
-531 KEIAQLKQE
+531 KEIAK
-540 IESVPEFR
+540 
-548 FYVDDS
+548 
-554 GHTQKISTV
+554 
-563 KELTKLT
+563 T
-570 QELAIKEKELKDT
+570 QEDLAIKTAEV
-583 DEKLSD
+583 DEATRKL
-589 TNKTLADVMGQLPV
+589 NKTLEFQKTLQAHQTVAD
-603 SELKEQFS
+603 LKAQVS
-611 ALFPQIEQSQ
+611 ALFPEVEQSQ
-621 IKVDGLNVSIG
+621 IKVDGLNVSLG
-632 NLTVTLPQASVEA
+632 NLTITLPQAGIEA
-645 LKFAGTIGAIATS
+645 IKFAGTLGGIAGAAM
-658 AIQAAVAVANLN
+658 QAAVAVANLN
-670 NVSGGQLGETA
+670 SVSGGQLGETA

-786 SELRANAEDIALFGQ
+786 SELRANAEDIALFAQ

-808 NRLTQDIKENAEKY
+808 NKLTQDIAENSEKY
-822 SHYSLDGI
+822 SHYSLEGL
-830 KKLKSLAASIDS
+830 KKLKVLAASIDS

-1075 VAVPSVPMNYER
+1075 VAVPNVPMSYER
-1087 SSTNN
+1087 SSANN
-1092 ANSNQVSININ
+1092 TTSNQVSININ

-1123 QTIEVKVLEVL
+1123 QTIEAKVLEVL
-1134 AKQRRAGGMLS
+1134 VKQRRAGGMLS

>member
-1 MSGLGSLSIE
+1 MSSLGNLNIQ
-11 LSLDSAKFTSSLTKA
+11 LSLDTVQFVQSMNRSAKSAEQFARNAQSELSKIERSIDHLNKTAGKVEFFGKTLLAGFSGVQIVSSLKA
-26 ERQTRQFAEQTKSDF
+26 Q
-41 NQMEQCVKRLHSQFD
+41 
-56 SLSTLGK
+56 
-63 SIGLG
+63 
-68 ALAKQVVSIAD
+68 AD
-79 AGTELSNKLKLISEG
+79 HYTELSNKIKLVSDSEK
-94 ELQHAQAMS
+94 QHAQAMA
-103 AVYDIS
+103 AVFDIS
-109 LKTAQSTQAVSAV
+109 MKTAQSTQAVSAV

-132 LGINQRQ
+132 LGISQRQ
-139 VADITETISKAVA
+139 VADVTETISKAVA
-152 ISGASAAEAQNS
+152 ISGASAAEAQNA

-196 ARGLGVTMSELKA
+196 ARGLGVTMAQLKA
-209 MSDEGKLTTDKIIQ
+209 MSDDGELTTDKIISG
-223 ALEKSKS
+223 LERSKAS
-230 AIDGLYAKTSTTVS
+230 VDELYGKTSTTVS
-244 GATQNLSTA
+244 ASLQNLSTA
-253 TQKLVS
+253 TEKWVGELDSSLGATEAVASAINVLANNLGNLIPYVTNLGLAFAGIKLKTHIAEIYQKIQADRQQALSSLQV
-259 DLNDA
+259 
-264 VGGTQKLVNGLDWL
+264 
-278 AKNLDFVARA
+278 AKANEAKISSELRA
-288 TLAGGVAYTAFYAKQ
+288 TQAYIQSLQAQLNLARTESTRAAL
-303 ASARLLANKA
+303 SA
-313 KLAAEVSELQATEQT
+313 ELQAQT
-328 NQAIFR
+328 ARETALIQA
-334 RTAQEANLAKSVLAS
+334 
-349 AQAER
+349 
-354 NKIAQQIAGNAH
+354 
-366 LAKLVV
+366 
-372 TEEGRNRVQAQAV
+372 
-385 ALAQQEKV
+385 
-393 AIDNLTAAQMRY
+393 
-405 NASKTAAISAFNSLN
+405 KTAATNQLAAAGRSANVLGGAISAL
-420 QAQSAAKAGAV
+420 GGP
-431 SLSKSVGLVGTAL
+431 VGLLTVGLTIGATAL
-444 NGVKAAGSALWGFVA
+444 YNWHQEAEQARERALSYA
-459 ANPLLLVGAIGY
+459 
-471 GIYEWGRGIEE
+471 
-482 TKQKA
+482 
-487 IEFADQLESIKQS
+487 
-500 IQTMDSISL
+500 DSIEQVKS
-509 NATKA
+509 N
-514 KLEQSAEA
+514 LEQMNAVQTAAELVRVKRSIDEQKKALEQLRLEQQRLINSSKEATTVTYDSFGGATTYKKSA
-522 QKENLVKLR
+522 
-531 KEIAQLKQE
+531 KEIAK
-540 IESVPEFR
+540 
-548 FYVDDS
+548 
-554 GHTQKISTV
+554 
-563 KELTKLT
+563 T
-570 QELAIKEKELKDT
+570 QEDLAIKTAEV
-583 DEKLSD
+583 DEATRKL
-589 TNKTLADVMGQLPV
+589 NKTLEFQKTLQAHQTVAD
-603 SELKEQFS
+603 LKAQVS
-611 ALFPQIEQSQ
+611 ALFPEVEQSQ
-621 IKVDGLNVSIG
+621 IKVDGLNVSLG
-632 NLTVTLPQASVEA
+632 NLTITLPQAGVEA
-645 LKFAGTIGAIATS
+645 LNFANTLGGIAGAAM
-658 AIQAAVAVANLN
+658 QAAVAIANLN
-670 NVSGGQLGETA
+670 SVSGGQLGETA
-681 QKMIRLNQ
+681 QKMVRLNQ

-786 SELRANAEDIALFGQ
+786 SELRANAQDIALFGQ

-808 NRLTQDIKENAEKY
+808 NRLAQDIKENAEKY
-822 SHYSLDGI
+822 SHYSLDGL

-891 KLKVGMTEENIRKL
+891 KLKVRMTEENIRQL

-1064 YGKRGFANGGG
+1064 YGKRGFAGGGG
-1075 VAVPSVPMNYER
+1075 VAVPSVPMSYER
-1087 SSTNN
+1087 SSANN
-1092 ANSNQVSININ
+1092 ATSNQVSININ

-1123 QTIEVKVLEVL
+1123 QTIEAKVLEVL
-1134 AKQRRAGGMLS
+1134 VKQRRAGGMLS

>member
-1 MSGLGSLSIE
+1 MSSLGNLNIQ
-11 LSLDSAKFTSSLTKA
+11 LSLDTVQFVQSMNRSAKSAEQFARNAQSELSKIERSIDHLNKTAGKVEFFGKTLLAGFSGAQIVSSLKD
-26 ERQTRQFAEQTKSDF
+26 Q
-41 NQMEQCVKRLHSQFD
+41 
-56 SLSTLGK
+56 
-63 SIGLG
+63 
-68 ALAKQVVSIAD
+68 AD
-79 AGTELSNKLKLISEG
+79 HYTELSNKIKLVSEN
-94 ELQHAQAMS
+94 EKQHAQAMA
-103 AVYDIS
+103 AVFDIS
-109 LKTAQSTQAVSAV
+109 MKTAQSTQAVSAV

-132 LGINQRQ
+132 LGISQRQ
-139 VADITETISKAVA
+139 VADVTETISKAVA

-196 ARGLGVTMSELKA
+196 ARGLGVTMAQLKA
-209 MSDEGKLTTDKIIQ
+209 MSDDGELTTDKIISGI
-223 ALEKSKS
+223 ERSKAS
-230 AIDGLYAKTSTTVS
+230 VDELYGKTSTTVS
-244 GATQNLSTA
+244 ASLQNLSTA
-253 TQKLVS
+253 TEKWVGELDSSLGATEAVASAINVLANNLGNAIPYVTNLGLAFAGIKLKTHIAEIYQKIQADRQQALSSLQV
-259 DLNDA
+259 
-264 VGGTQKLVNGLDWL
+264 
-278 AKNLDFVARA
+278 AKANEAKISSELRA
-288 TLAGGVAYTAFYAKQ
+288 TQAYIQSLQAQLNLARTESTRAAL
-303 ASARLLANKA
+303 SA
-313 KLAAEVSELQATEQT
+313 ELQAQT
-328 NQAIFR
+328 ARETALIQA
-334 RTAQEANLAKSVLAS
+334 
-349 AQAER
+349 
-354 NKIAQQIAGNAH
+354 
-366 LAKLVV
+366 
-372 TEEGRNRVQAQAV
+372 
-385 ALAQQEKV
+385 
-393 AIDNLTAAQMRY
+393 
-405 NASKTAAISAFNSLN
+405 KTAATNQLAAAGRSANVLGGAISAL
-420 QAQSAAKAGAV
+420 GGP
-431 SLSKSVGLVGTAL
+431 VGLLTVGLTVGATAL
-444 NGVKAAGSALWGFVA
+444 YNWHQEAEQARERALSYA
-459 ANPLLLVGAIGY
+459 
-471 GIYEWGRGIEE
+471 
-482 TKQKA
+482 
-487 IEFADQLESIKQS
+487 
-500 IQTMDSISL
+500 DSIEQVKS
-509 NATKA
+509 N
-514 KLEQSAEA
+514 LEQMNAVQTAAELVRVKRSIDEQKKALEQLRLEQQRLINSSKEATTVTYDSFGGATTYKKSA
-522 QKENLVKLR
+522 
-531 KEIAQLKQE
+531 KEIAKTRE
-540 IESVPEFR
+540 
-548 FYVDDS
+548 D
-554 GHTQKISTV
+554 
-563 KELTKLT
+563 
-570 QELAIKEKELKDT
+570 LAIKTAEV
-583 DEKLSD
+583 DEATRKL
-589 TNKTLADVMGQLPV
+589 NKTLEFQKTLQAHQTVAD
-603 SELKEQFS
+603 LKAQVS
-611 ALFPQIEQSQ
+611 ALFPEVEQSQ
-621 IKVDGLNVSIG
+621 IKVDGLNVSLG
-632 NLTVTLPQASVEA
+632 NLTITLPQAGIEA
-645 LKFAGTIGAIATS
+645 IKFAGTLGGIAGAAM
-658 AIQAAVAVANLN
+658 QAAVAVANLN
-670 NVSGGQLGETA
+670 SVSGGQLGETA

-734 YLSLYKQQAV
+734 FLSMYTRQAT
-744 EGFQKSTGGAKTK
+744 EGFQKSVGGTK
-757 GGKSKKSKGTGA
+757 KSGSKSKKSKGTGA

-775 TDQLTAMESRL
+775 TDQLTAMEIRL
-786 SELRANAEDIALFGQ
+786 SELRANAKDIALFGQ

-808 NRLTQDIKENAEKY
+808 NKLTQDIAENSEKY
-822 SHYSLDGI
+822 SHYSLEGL
-830 KKLKSLAASIDS
+830 KKLKVLAASIDS

-1075 VAVPSVPMNYER
+1075 VAVPNVPMSYER

-1110 DSTVTAE
+1110 DSSVTAE
-1117 NAKALG
+1117 NAKILG
-1123 QTIEVKVLEVL
+1123 QTIEKKVLEVL
-1134 AKQRRAGGMLS
+1134 VKQRRAGGMLS

>member
-1 MSGLGSLSIE
+1 MSSLGNLNIQ
-11 LSLDSAKFTSSLTKA
+11 LSLDTVQFVQSMNRSAKSAEQFARNAQSELSKIERSIDHLNKTAGKVEFFGKTLLAGFSGVQIVSSLKA
-26 ERQTRQFAEQTKSDF
+26 Q
-41 NQMEQCVKRLHSQFD
+41 
-56 SLSTLGK
+56 
-63 SIGLG
+63 
-68 ALAKQVVSIAD
+68 AD
-79 AGTELSNKLKLISEG
+79 HYTELSNKIKLVSDSEK
-94 ELQHAQAMS
+94 QHAQAMA
-103 AVYDIS
+103 AVFDIS
-109 LKTAQSTQAVSAV
+109 MKTAQSTQAVSAV

-132 LGINQRQ
+132 LGISQRQ
-139 VADITETISKAVA
+139 VADVTETISKAVA

-196 ARGLGVTMSELKA
+196 ARGLGVTMAQLKA
-209 MSDEGKLTTDKIIQ
+209 MSDDGELTTDKIISGI
-223 ALEKSKS
+223 ERSKAS
-230 AIDGLYAKTSTTVS
+230 VDELYGKTSTTVS
-244 GATQNLSTA
+244 ASLQNLSTA
-253 TQKLVS
+253 TEKWVGELDS
-259 DLNDA
+259 SLGATEA
-264 VGGTQKLVNGLDWL
+264 VASTINVL
-278 AKNLDFVARA
+278 ANNLDNAIPYVTNLGLAFAGIKLKTHIAEIYQKIQADRQQALSSLQVAKANEAKISSELRA
-288 TLAGGVAYTAFYAKQ
+288 TQAYIQSLQAQLNLARTESTRAAL
-303 ASARLLANKA
+303 SA
-313 KLAAEVSELQATEQT
+313 ELQAQT
-328 NQAIFR
+328 ARETALIQA
-334 RTAQEANLAKSVLAS
+334 
-349 AQAER
+349 
-354 NKIAQQIAGNAH
+354 
-366 LAKLVV
+366 
-372 TEEGRNRVQAQAV
+372 
-385 ALAQQEKV
+385 
-393 AIDNLTAAQMRY
+393 
-405 NASKTAAISAFNSLN
+405 KTAATNQLAAAGRSANVLGGAISAL
-420 QAQSAAKAGAV
+420 GGP
-431 SLSKSVGLVGTAL
+431 VGLLTVGLTVGATAL
-444 NGVKAAGSALWGFVA
+444 YNWHQEAEQARERALSYA
-459 ANPLLLVGAIGY
+459 
-471 GIYEWGRGIEE
+471 
-482 TKQKA
+482 
-487 IEFADQLESIKQS
+487 
-500 IQTMDSISL
+500 DSIEQVKS
-509 NATKA
+509 N
-514 KLEQSAEA
+514 LEQMTAVQTAAELVRVKRSIDEQKKALEQLRLEQQRLINSSKEATTVTYDSFGGATTYKKSA
-522 QKENLVKLR
+522 
-531 KEIAQLKQE
+531 KEIAK
-540 IESVPEFR
+540 
-548 FYVDDS
+548 
-554 GHTQKISTV
+554 
-563 KELTKLT
+563 T
-570 QELAIKEKELKDT
+570 QEDLAIKTAEV
-583 DEKLSD
+583 DEATRKL
-589 TNKTLADVMGQLPV
+589 NKTLEFQKTLQAHQTVAD
-603 SELKEQFS
+603 LKAQVS
-611 ALFPQIEQSQ
+611 ALFPEVEQSQ
-621 IKVDGLNVSIG
+621 IKVDGLNVSLG
-632 NLTVTLPQASVEA
+632 NLTITLPQAGIEA
-645 LKFAGTIGAIATS
+645 IKFAGTLGGIAGAAM
-658 AIQAAVAVANLN
+658 QAAVAVANLN
-670 NVSGGQLGETA
+670 SVSGGQLGETA

-822 SHYSLDGI
+822 SHYSLDGL

-891 KLKVGMTEENIRKL
+891 KLKVRMTEENIRQL

-948 AANVARIT
+948 SANVARIT

-1075 VAVPSVPMNYER
+1075 VAVPNVPMSYER
-1087 SSTNN
+1087 SSANN
-1092 ANSNQVSININ
+1092 ATSNQVSININ

-1123 QTIEVKVLEVL
+1123 QTIEAKVLEVL
-1134 AKQRRAGGMLS
+1134 VKQRRAGGMLS

>member
-1 MSGLGSLSIE
+1 MSSLGNLNIQ
-11 LSLDSAKFTSSLTKA
+11 LSLDTVQFVQSMNRSAKSAEQFARNAQSELSKIERSIDHLNKTAGKVEFFGKTLLAGFSGVQIVSSLKA
-26 ERQTRQFAEQTKSDF
+26 Q
-41 NQMEQCVKRLHSQFD
+41 
-56 SLSTLGK
+56 
-63 SIGLG
+63 
-68 ALAKQVVSIAD
+68 AD
-79 AGTELSNKLKLISEG
+79 HYTELSNKIKLVSDSEK
-94 ELQHAQAMS
+94 QHAQAMA
-103 AVYDIS
+103 AVFDIS
-109 LKTAQSTQAVSAV
+109 MKTAQSTQAVSAV
-122 YQSFAQNAKE
+122 YQSFAQSAKE
-132 LGINQRQ
+132 LGISQRQ
-139 VADITETISKAVA
+139 VADVTETISKAVA

-196 ARGLGVTMSELKA
+196 ARGLGVTMAQLKA
-209 MSDEGKLTTDKIIQ
+209 MSDDGELTTDKIIIGI
-223 ALEKSKS
+223 ERSKAS
-230 AIDGLYAKTSTTVS
+230 VDELYGKTSTTVS
-244 GATQNLSTA
+244 ASLQNLSTA
-253 TQKLVS
+253 TEKWVGELDS
-259 DLNDA
+259 SLGATEA
-264 VGGTQKLVNGLDWL
+264 VASAINVL
-278 AKNLDFVARA
+278 ANNLDNTIPYVTNLGLAFAGIKLKTHIAEIYQKIQADRQQALSSLQVAKVNEAKISSELRA
-288 TLAGGVAYTAFYAKQ
+288 TQAYIQSLQAQLNLARTESTRAAL
-303 ASARLLANKA
+303 SA
-313 KLAAEVSELQATEQT
+313 ELQAQT
-328 NQAIFR
+328 ARETALIQA
-334 RTAQEANLAKSVLAS
+334 
-349 AQAER
+349 
-354 NKIAQQIAGNAH
+354 
-366 LAKLVV
+366 
-372 TEEGRNRVQAQAV
+372 
-385 ALAQQEKV
+385 
-393 AIDNLTAAQMRY
+393 
-405 NASKTAAISAFNSLN
+405 KTAATNQLAAAGRSANVLSGAISAL
-420 QAQSAAKAGAV
+420 GGP
-431 SLSKSVGLVGTAL
+431 VGLLTVGLTVGATAL
-444 NGVKAAGSALWGFVA
+444 YNWYQEAEQARERALSYA
-459 ANPLLLVGAIGY
+459 
-471 GIYEWGRGIEE
+471 
-482 TKQKA
+482 
-487 IEFADQLESIKQS
+487 
-500 IQTMDSISL
+500 DSIEQVKS
-509 NATKA
+509 N
-514 KLEQSAEA
+514 LEQMNAVQTAAELVRVKRSIDEQKKALEQLRLEQQRLINSSKEAATVTYDSFGGATTYKKSA
-522 QKENLVKLR
+522 
-531 KEIAQLKQE
+531 KEIAK
-540 IESVPEFR
+540 
-548 FYVDDS
+548 
-554 GHTQKISTV
+554 
-563 KELTKLT
+563 T
-570 QELAIKEKELKDT
+570 QEDLAIKTAEV
-583 DEKLSD
+583 DEATRKL
-589 TNKTLADVMGQLPV
+589 NKTLEFQKTLQAHQTVAD
-603 SELKEQFS
+603 LKAQVS
-611 ALFPQIEQSQ
+611 ALFPEVEQSQ
-621 IKVDGLNVSIG
+621 IKVDGLNVSLG
-632 NLTVTLPQASVEA
+632 NLTITLPQAGIEA
-645 LKFAGTIGAIATS
+645 IKFAGTLGGIAGAAM
-658 AIQAAVAVANLN
+658 QAAVAVANLN
-670 NVSGGQLGETA
+670 SVSGGQLGETA

-744 EGFQKSTGGAKTK
+744 EGFQKSTGSANTK

-822 SHYSLDGI
+822 SHYSLDGL

-891 KLKVGMTEENIRKL
+891 KLKVRMTEENIRQL

-1075 VAVPSVPMNYER
+1075 VAVPSVPMSYER
-1087 SSTNN
+1087 SSANN

-1123 QTIEVKVLEVL
+1123 QTIEAKVLEVL
-1134 AKQRRAGGMLS
+1134 VKQRRAGGMLS

>member
-1 MSGLGSLSIE
+1 MSSLGNLNIQ
-11 LSLDSAKFTSSLTKA
+11 LSLDTVQFVQSMNRSAKSAEQFARNAQSELSKIERSIDHLNKTAGKVEFFGKTLLAGFSGAQIVSSLKD
-26 ERQTRQFAEQTKSDF
+26 Q
-41 NQMEQCVKRLHSQFD
+41 
-56 SLSTLGK
+56 
-63 SIGLG
+63 
-68 ALAKQVVSIAD
+68 AD
-79 AGTELSNKLKLISEG
+79 HYTELSNKIKLVSEN
-94 ELQHAQAMS
+94 EKQHAQAMA
-103 AVYDIS
+103 AVFDIS
-109 LKTAQSTQAVSAV
+109 MKTAQSTQAVSAV

-132 LGINQRQ
+132 LGISQRQ
-139 VADITETISKAVA
+139 VADVTETISKAVA

-196 ARGLGVTMSELKA
+196 ARGLGVTMAQLKA
-209 MSDEGKLTTDKIIQ
+209 MSDDGELTTDKIIIGI
-223 ALEKSKS
+223 ERSKAS
-230 AIDGLYAKTSTTVS
+230 VDELYGKTSTTVS
-244 GATQNLSTA
+244 ASLQNLSTA
-253 TQKLVS
+253 TEKWVGELDSSLGATEAVASAINVLANNLGNAIPYVTNLGLAFAGIKLKTHIAEIYQKIQADRQQALSSLQV
-259 DLNDA
+259 
-264 VGGTQKLVNGLDWL
+264 
-278 AKNLDFVARA
+278 AKANEAKISSELRA
-288 TLAGGVAYTAFYAKQ
+288 TQAYIQSLQAQLNLARTESTRAAL
-303 ASARLLANKA
+303 SA
-313 KLAAEVSELQATEQT
+313 ELQAQT
-328 NQAIFR
+328 ARETALIQA
-334 RTAQEANLAKSVLAS
+334 
-349 AQAER
+349 
-354 NKIAQQIAGNAH
+354 
-366 LAKLVV
+366 
-372 TEEGRNRVQAQAV
+372 
-385 ALAQQEKV
+385 
-393 AIDNLTAAQMRY
+393 
-405 NASKTAAISAFNSLN
+405 KTAATNQLAAAGRSANVLGGAISAL
-420 QAQSAAKAGAV
+420 GGP
-431 SLSKSVGLVGTAL
+431 VGLLTVGLTVGATAL
-444 NGVKAAGSALWGFVA
+444 YNWHQEAEQARERALSYA
-459 ANPLLLVGAIGY
+459 
-471 GIYEWGRGIEE
+471 
-482 TKQKA
+482 
-487 IEFADQLESIKQS
+487 
-500 IQTMDSISL
+500 DSIEQVKS
-509 NATKA
+509 N
-514 KLEQSAEA
+514 LEQMNAVQTAAELVRVKRSIDEQKKALEQLRLEQQRLINSSKEATTVTYDSFGGATTYKKSA
-522 QKENLVKLR
+522 
-531 KEIAQLKQE
+531 KEIAK
-540 IESVPEFR
+540 
-548 FYVDDS
+548 
-554 GHTQKISTV
+554 
-563 KELTKLT
+563 T
-570 QELAIKEKELKDT
+570 QEDLAIKTAEV
-583 DEKLSD
+583 DEATRKL
-589 TNKTLADVMGQLPV
+589 NKTLEFQKSLQAHQTVAD
-603 SELKEQFS
+603 LKAQVS
-611 ALFPQIEQSQ
+611 ALFPEVEQSQ
-621 IKVDGLNVSIG
+621 IKVDGLNVSLG
-632 NLTVTLPQASVEA
+632 NLTITLPQAGVEA
-645 LKFAGTIGAIATS
+645 LNFANTLSGIAGA

-670 NVSGGQLGETA
+670 NVSGGQLSEAA

-704 KIAELQLERDRLNGK
+704 KIAELQLEKDRITGK

-734 YLSLYKQQAV
+734 YLSLYKQQAI
-744 EGFQKSTGGAKTK
+744 EGFQKSVGGKK
-757 GGKSKKSKGTGA
+757 KRGGKSKKGV

-786 SELRANAEDIALFGQ
+786 SELRANAQDIALFGQ

-808 NRLTQDIKENAEKY
+808 NRLAQDIKENAEKY
-822 SHYSLDGI
+822 SHYSLDGL

-891 KLKVGMTEENIRKL
+891 KLKVRMTEENIRQL

-1006 SGFMGGAGS
+1006 SGFMGGTGS

-1075 VAVPSVPMNYER
+1075 VAVPNVPMSYER
-1087 SSTNN
+1087 SSANN
-1092 ANSNQVSININ
+1092 TTSNQVSININ

-1123 QTIEVKVLEVL
+1123 QTIEAKVLEVL
-1134 AKQRRAGGMLS
+1134 VKQRRAGGMLS

>member
-1 MSGLGSLSIE
+1 MSSLGNLNIQ
-11 LSLDSAKFTSSLTKA
+11 LSLDTVQFVQSMNRSAKSAEQFARNAQSELSKIERSIDHLNKTAGKVEFLGKTLLAGFSGAQIVSSLKA
-26 ERQTRQFAEQTKSDF
+26 Q
-41 NQMEQCVKRLHSQFD
+41 
-56 SLSTLGK
+56 
-63 SIGLG
+63 
-68 ALAKQVVSIAD
+68 AD
-79 AGTELSNKLKLISEG
+79 HYTELSNKIKLVSEN
-94 ELQHAQAMS
+94 EKQHAQAMA
-103 AVYDIS
+103 AVFDIS
-109 LKTAQSTQAVSAV
+109 MKTAQSTQAVSGV

-132 LGINQRQ
+132 LGISQRQ
-139 VADITETISKAVA
+139 VADVTETISKAVA
-152 ISGASAAEAQNS
+152 ISGASAAEAQNA

-172 LMGKFRAQEYN
+172 LMGRFRAQEYN

-196 ARGLGVTMSELKA
+196 ARGLGVTMAQLKA
-209 MSDEGKLTTDKIIQ
+209 MSDDGELTTDKIISGI
-223 ALEKSKS
+223 ERSKAS
-230 AIDGLYAKTSTTVS
+230 VDDLYGKTSTTVS
-244 GATQNLSTA
+244 ASLQNLSTA
-253 TQKLVS
+253 TEKWVGELDS
-259 DLNDA
+259 SLGATEA
-264 VGGTQKLVNGLDWL
+264 VASAINVL
-278 AKNLDFVARA
+278 ANNLDNTIPYVTNLGLAFAGIKLKTHIAEIYQKIQADRQQALSSLQVAKANEAKISSELRA
-288 TLAGGVAYTAFYAKQ
+288 TQAYIQSLQAQLNLARTESTRAAL
-303 ASARLLANKA
+303 SA
-313 KLAAEVSELQATEQT
+313 ELQAQT
-328 NQAIFR
+328 ARETALIQA
-334 RTAQEANLAKSVLAS
+334 
-349 AQAER
+349 
-354 NKIAQQIAGNAH
+354 
-366 LAKLVV
+366 
-372 TEEGRNRVQAQAV
+372 
-385 ALAQQEKV
+385 
-393 AIDNLTAAQMRY
+393 
-405 NASKTAAISAFNSLN
+405 KTAATNQLAAAGRSANVLGGAISAL
-420 QAQSAAKAGAV
+420 GGP
-431 SLSKSVGLVGTAL
+431 VGLLTVGLTVGATAL
-444 NGVKAAGSALWGFVA
+444 YNWHQEAEQARERALSYA
-459 ANPLLLVGAIGY
+459 
-471 GIYEWGRGIEE
+471 
-482 TKQKA
+482 
-487 IEFADQLESIKQS
+487 
-500 IQTMDSISL
+500 DSIEQVKS
-509 NATKA
+509 N
-514 KLEQSAEA
+514 LEQMTAVQTAAELVRVKRSIDEQKKALEQLRLEQQRLINSSKEATTVTYDSFGGATTYKKSA
-522 QKENLVKLR
+522 
-531 KEIAQLKQE
+531 KEIAK
-540 IESVPEFR
+540 
-548 FYVDDS
+548 
-554 GHTQKISTV
+554 
-563 KELTKLT
+563 T
-570 QELAIKEKELKDT
+570 QEDLAIKTAEV
-583 DEKLSD
+583 DEATRKL
-589 TNKTLADVMGQLPV
+589 NKTLEFQKTLQAHQTVAD
-603 SELKEQFS
+603 LKAQVS
-611 ALFPQIEQSQ
+611 ALFPEVEQSQ
-621 IKVDGLNVSIG
+621 IKVDGLNVSLG
-632 NLTVTLPQASVEA
+632 NLTITLPQAGIEA
-645 LKFAGTIGAIATS
+645 IKFAGTLGGIAGAAM
-658 AIQAAVAVANLN
+658 QAAVAVANLN
-670 NVSGGQLGETA
+670 SVSGGQLGETA

-822 SHYSLDGI
+822 SHYSLDGL

-891 KLKVGMTEENIRKL
+891 KLKVRMTEENIRQL

-948 AANVARIT
+948 SANVARIT

-1075 VAVPSVPMNYER
+1075 VAVPNVPMSYER
-1087 SSTNN
+1087 SSANN
-1092 ANSNQVSININ
+1092 ATSNQVSININ

-1123 QTIEVKVLEVL
+1123 QTIEAKVLEVL
-1134 AKQRRAGGMLS
+1134 VKQRRAGGMLS

>member
-1 MSGLGSLSIE
+1 MSSLGNLNIQ
-11 LSLDSAKFTSSLTKA
+11 LSLDTVQFVQSMNRSAKSAEQFARNAQSELSKIERSIDHLNKTAGKVEFFGKTLLAGFSGAQIVSSLKA
-26 ERQTRQFAEQTKSDF
+26 Q
-41 NQMEQCVKRLHSQFD
+41 
-56 SLSTLGK
+56 
-63 SIGLG
+63 
-68 ALAKQVVSIAD
+68 AD
-79 AGTELSNKLKLISEG
+79 HYTELSNKIKLVSEN
-94 ELQHAQAMS
+94 EKQHAQAMA
-103 AVYDIS
+103 AVFDIS
-109 LKTAQSTQAVSAV
+109 MKTAQSTQAVSAV

-132 LGINQRQ
+132 LGISQRQ
-139 VADITETISKAVA
+139 VADVTETISKAVS

-196 ARGLGVTMSELKA
+196 ARGLGVTMVQLKA
-209 MSDEGKLTTDKIIQ
+209 MSDDGELTTDKIISG
-223 ALEKSKS
+223 LERSKAS
-230 AIDGLYAKTSTTVS
+230 VDELYGKTSTTVS
-244 GATQNLSTA
+244 ASLQNLSTA
-253 TQKLVS
+253 TEKWVGELDSSLGATEAVASAINVLANNLGNTIPYVTNLGLAFAGIKLKTHIAEIYQKIQADRQQALSSLQV
-259 DLNDA
+259 
-264 VGGTQKLVNGLDWL
+264 
-278 AKNLDFVARA
+278 AKANEAKISSELRA
-288 TLAGGVAYTAFYAKQ
+288 TQAYIQSLQAQLNLARTESTRAAL
-303 ASARLLANKA
+303 SA
-313 KLAAEVSELQATEQT
+313 ELQAQT
-328 NQAIFR
+328 ARETALIQA
-334 RTAQEANLAKSVLAS
+334 
-349 AQAER
+349 
-354 NKIAQQIAGNAH
+354 
-366 LAKLVV
+366 
-372 TEEGRNRVQAQAV
+372 
-385 ALAQQEKV
+385 
-393 AIDNLTAAQMRY
+393 
-405 NASKTAAISAFNSLN
+405 KTAATNQLAAAGRSANVLGGAISAL
-420 QAQSAAKAGAV
+420 GGP
-431 SLSKSVGLVGTAL
+431 VGLLTVGLTIGATAL
-444 NGVKAAGSALWGFVA
+444 YNWHQEAEQARERALSYA
-459 ANPLLLVGAIGY
+459 
-471 GIYEWGRGIEE
+471 
-482 TKQKA
+482 
-487 IEFADQLESIKQS
+487 
-500 IQTMDSISL
+500 DSIEQVKS
-509 NATKA
+509 N
-514 KLEQSAEA
+514 LEQMSAVQTAAELVRVKRSIDEQKKALEQLRLEQQRLINSSKEA
-522 QKENLVKLR
+522 TTVTYDSFGGATTYKKSA
-531 KEIAQLKQE
+531 KEIAK
-540 IESVPEFR
+540 
-548 FYVDDS
+548 
-554 GHTQKISTV
+554 
-563 KELTKLT
+563 T
-570 QELAIKEKELKDT
+570 QEDLAIKTAEV
-583 DEKLSD
+583 DEATRKL
-589 TNKTLADVMGQLPV
+589 NKTLEFQKTLQAHQTVAD
-603 SELKEQFS
+603 LKAQVS
-611 ALFPQIEQSQ
+611 ALFPEVEQSQ
-621 IKVDGLNVSIG
+621 IKVDGLNVSLG
-632 NLTVTLPQASVEA
+632 NLTITLPQAGIEA
-645 LKFAGTIGAIATS
+645 IKFAGTLGGIAGAAM
-658 AIQAAVAVANLN
+658 QAAVAVANLN
-670 NVSGGQLGETA
+670 SVSGGQLGETA

-808 NRLTQDIKENAEKY
+808 NKLTQDIAENSEKY
-822 SHYSLDGI
+822 SHYSLEGL
-830 KKLKSLAASIDS
+830 KKLKVLAASIDS

-1075 VAVPSVPMNYER
+1075 VAVPNVPMSYER

-1117 NAKALG
+1117 NAKILG
-1123 QTIEVKVLEVL
+1123 QTIEKKVLEVL
-1134 AKQRRAGGMLS
+1134 VKQRRAGGMLS